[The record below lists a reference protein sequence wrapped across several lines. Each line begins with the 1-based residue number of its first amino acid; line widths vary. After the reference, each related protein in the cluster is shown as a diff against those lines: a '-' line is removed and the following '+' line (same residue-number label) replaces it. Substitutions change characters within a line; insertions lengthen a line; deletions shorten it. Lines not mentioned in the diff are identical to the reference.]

1 MQKKKY
7 SFVTAVKYRK
17 TDTNARAPSR
27 AHPSDSGS
35 DLVLVNRVSVSDG
48 GSRLEVYDTGIQVCP
63 PPGHY
68 FEMYARSSLYDK
80 CKRIIANGTGI
91 IDEHYRGNI
100 KVKLLYVGG
109 VDDNIPEV
117 PLNTVPLVQ
126 LILKKRIDFEW
137 EEQKEPFEVTDRND
151 GGFGSSDAGG
161 VTTKKREISEEF

>member
-1 MQKKKY
+1 MS
-7 SFVTAVKYRK
+7 SFVTTVKYRK
-17 TDTNARAPSR
+17 TDTNARAPTR

-35 DLVLVNRVSVSDG
+35 DLVLVDRVGASDG
-48 GSRLEVYDTGIQVCP
+48 GRLEVYDTGIQVCP
-63 PPGHY
+63 PPEHY

-91 IDEHYRGNI
+91 IDEHYRGNV

-109 VDDNIPEV
+109 DTDNIPEV

-137 EEQKEPFEVTDRND
+137 QEQKEPFEVTDRND
-151 GGFGSSDAGG
+151 GGFGSTDAG
-161 VTTKKREISEEF
+161 VTTITKKREISEEF